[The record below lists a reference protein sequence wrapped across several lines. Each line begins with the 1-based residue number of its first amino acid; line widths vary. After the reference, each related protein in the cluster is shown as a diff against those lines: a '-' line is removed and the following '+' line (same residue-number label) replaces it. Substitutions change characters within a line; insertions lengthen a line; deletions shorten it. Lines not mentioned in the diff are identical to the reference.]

1 MAGRLRSNER
11 EVELEVLK
19 KPFRQWTAEE
29 VTGVLNGVITQ
40 DEEQRMLHNDIKG
53 CVVKDFCCVDFLI
66 YVLHLSKS
74 TAIKV
79 MEVLQPYMDEYE
91 DEEVVLTDYCF
102 QSRVLFTEGDTLPG
116 VAESNSKYARTPRL
130 RNPDGDSRKF
140 LSTTLETYYSED
152 PSNGEAEIHNFTD
165 KTYRQPKDLHNFHKK
180 TSSIRSCATQ
190 SNEYTYNK

>member
-1 MAGRLRSNER
+1 M
-11 EVELEVLK
+11 VELEVLK

-102 QSRVLFTEGDTLPG
+102 QSRVLFTEEMILDRVVLT
-116 VAESNSKYARTPRL
+116 EK
-130 RNPDGDSRKF
+130 
-140 LSTTLETYYSED
+140 
-152 PSNGEAEIHNFTD
+152 
-165 KTYRQPKDLHNFHKK
+165 KK
-180 TSSIRSCATQ
+180 TFYPKRKKNQRLSLSVSCHLL
-190 SNEYTYNK
+190 